1 MATATHYSPRISR
14 FLVSV
19 LYYEAQ
25 RLRVPMTQ
33 LTDELIRNQ
42 LQGGDSWLK
51 AEELRVQESSPPYP
65 ARNR

>member
-1 MATATHYSPRISR
+1 
-14 FLVSV
+14 
-19 LYYEAQ
+19 
-25 RLRVPMTQ
+25 MTQ